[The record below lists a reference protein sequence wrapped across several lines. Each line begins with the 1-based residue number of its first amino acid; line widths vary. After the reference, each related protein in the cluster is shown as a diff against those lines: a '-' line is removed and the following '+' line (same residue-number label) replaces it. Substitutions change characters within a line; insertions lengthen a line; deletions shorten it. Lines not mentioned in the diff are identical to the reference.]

1 MSTSDMETNRRRA
14 LKTAF
19 VYLLFSLFC
28 ALFGG
33 VYEFFAN
40 GVMSFRMVYAF
51 AIPLVGGTLPFF
63 YMGVFGMKP
72 YPAAVLVGY
81 HHCAIATFTLGTLLW
96 GALEIY
102 GTSNVLVHIYYMV
115 GISLIIGEVITY
127 VIQKVITK

>member
-1 MSTSDMETNRRRA
+1 METNRRRA

-51 AIPLVGGTLPFF
+51 AIPLVG
-63 YMGVFGMKP
+63 
-72 YPAAVLVGY
+72 
-81 HHCAIATFTLGTLLW
+81 AIVMFV
-96 GALEIY
+96 IY
-102 GTSNVLVHIYYMV
+102 EYAIKRF
-115 GISLIIGEVITY
+115 I
-127 VIQKVITK
+127 KRPKF

>member
-1 MSTSDMETNRRRA
+1 MSTSDIEVHRRRA

-19 VYLLFSLFC
+19 VYLVASLFC

-51 AIPLVGGTLPFF
+51 AIPLVGGTLPFL
-63 YMGVFGMKP
+63 YMAVFGMKP

-81 HHCAIATFTLGTLLW
+81 HHCAVATFTVGTLLW

-102 GTSNVLVHIYYMV
+102 GTSNILVQIYYMV
-115 GISLIIGEVITY
+115 GISLIVGEVIAY
-127 VIQKVITK
+127 VIQKIVTK